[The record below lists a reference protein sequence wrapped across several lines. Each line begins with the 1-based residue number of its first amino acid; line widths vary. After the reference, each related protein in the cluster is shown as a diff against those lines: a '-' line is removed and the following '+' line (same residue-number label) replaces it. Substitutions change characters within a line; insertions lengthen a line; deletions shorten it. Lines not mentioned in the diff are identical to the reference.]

1 MAANIDA
8 NDAADLALL
17 EKLVDINSGTMHL
30 AGVVAVKDILV
41 PRLQDLG
48 FRVRWFPWTS

>member
-1 MAANIDA
+1 MSANIDA

-30 AGVVAVKDILV
+30 AGVMAVKDILV
-41 PRLQDLG
+41 PRLQELG
-48 FRVRWFPWTS
+48 FRVR